1 MDGTALYADPY
12 RVVVGGDAM
21 KNKLRQSRAG
31 IVGREAKE
39 CFVQRRR
46 NGWQPQVRLCAD
58 GHRHRRRERIVV
70 RLRSMR
76 RDVGLR
82 VERGHGEGAY
92 DV

>member
-1 MDGTALYADPY
+1 
-12 RVVVGGDAM
+12 M
-21 KNKLRQSRAG
+21 KNKLRQSRVG

-46 NGWQPQVRLCAD
+46 SGWQPQVRLCAD

-70 RLRSMR
+70 RLRGMR
-76 RDVGLR
+76 RDVRLR
-82 VERGHGEGAY
+82 VEMGNGEGAY

>member
-1 MDGTALYADPY
+1 
-12 RVVVGGDAM
+12 M

-46 NGWQPQVRLCAD
+46 SGWQPQVRLCAY
-58 GHRHRRRERIVV
+58 GHRHRRRERIMIS
-70 RLRSMR
+70 LRGMR
-76 RDVGLR
+76 RDVRLR
-82 VERGHGEGAY
+82 VEMGDGEGAY